1 MRIFNP
7 TTHSGRLLGFSLAML
22 AFFPSM
28 PTFCATNAASG
39 VDDGYSAKVLD
50 KALKTFSPGAELG
63 SGKISV
69 RVFIDGDGKYYDC
82 RVYQSS
88 GNQNIDK
95 AFCANL
101 KKASPFGQPPYGQPT
116 EVTLTFVEDK
126 AQSRNK
132 PVVEENRQAAA
143 VEPIS
148 PAKKRKYLD
157 AASRQIRTSVYIPA
171 ETPKGTY
178 HPVAHVKV
186 DAQGK
191 ITDSSIVKSS
201 GDKTMDKY
209 LLQGIKRAG
218 KITPP
223 PQGMKN
229 EFDLNFTLTR

>member
-7 TTHSGRLLGFSLAML
+7 PPHSGLLLGFSLAIL
-22 AFFPSM
+22 AFFPANLA
-28 PTFCATNAASG
+28 FCATNAASG
-39 VDDGYSAKVLD
+39 LDDGYSAKVLD

-88 GNQNIDK
+88 GNQNIDR

-116 EVTLTFVEDK
+116 EVTLTFIEDK
-126 AQSRNK
+126 TQARNK
-132 PVVEENRQAAA
+132 PAVEEIKQAAA
-143 VEPIS
+143 AESIS
-148 PAKKRKYLD
+148 PAEKRKYLD
-157 AASRQIRTSVYIPA
+157 AASRQIRNSVYIPA

-178 HPVAHVKV
+178 HPVARVKV

-209 LLQGIKRAG
+209 LLQGIKRAA

-223 PQGMKN
+223 PQGMNK
-229 EFDLNFTLTR
+229 EFDLSFTLTR